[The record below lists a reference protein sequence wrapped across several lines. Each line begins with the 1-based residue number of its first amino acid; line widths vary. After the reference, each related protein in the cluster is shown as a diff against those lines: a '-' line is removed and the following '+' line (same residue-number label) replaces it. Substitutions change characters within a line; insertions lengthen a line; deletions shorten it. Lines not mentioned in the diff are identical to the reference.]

1 MFSERK
7 ILWLVYTVLFGMV
20 PIIMRLIAFAMVNG
34 GKIAPFSSSDF
45 ISLGI
50 VLHVSLL
57 AETRYNEHHEAY
69 WKKAVAGISVFAVIM
84 YAVLYIFSLLSDV
97 LPDINIRFVLWASIL
112 MVVGSLLMSLMV
124 YDRLTY
130 SPAKSEEVAV

>member
-57 AETRYNEHHEAY
+57 AESRYNVDHEVT
-69 WKKAVAGISVFAVIM
+69 WTKAVTGISVFAIVV
-84 YAVLYIFSLLSDV
+84 YAAIYIFSLLADV
-97 LPDINIRFVLWASIL
+97 VSDINISFVFWASVL
-112 MVVGSLLMSLMV
+112 MVGGSLLMSLIV

-130 SPAKSEEVAV
+130 SPAKSQEVAA